1 MSGTPHGTTRPTAH
15 GTTRPTAH
23 GTTRVGGRTARR
35 RLAAL
40 ALAVLAIPAAFAW
53 GCAGPRHVTEP
64 SVTGL
69 PAGAAVRPHPWYTRA
84 HHAGGTFRNLSPSL
98 PRPSF
103 ARVAAWVITRRVLGR
118 AFSRADETPTA
129 VVPLSLSALRVR
141 PERLRATWLGH
152 ATVYVQTPGLD
163 LLLDPVFSDVV
174 GPLPG
179 VGPDRRTALPIPL
192 DSLPGVDVVVVSHD
206 HYDHFDRAS
215 VRRLAERF
223 DPVFLVPL
231 GLGPYVRAW
240 GARRVAE
247 LDWWQYV
254 DLPSGAGGSATVR
267 FTCTPSV
274 HNSGRRAGAF
284 DRTLWAGWH
293 VAEQGTAGPVRP
305 LALFYA
311 GDTGYGPHFAA
322 VRERLGPPDIA
333 VLPVGAY
340 EPRSMTGAYHV
351 TPEEALQAFVDL
363 GGGERLAPG
372 EARHALGV
380 HWGTFELTDEPF
392 DEPPLRLAAAAD
404 RAGLGARVH
413 TLAVG
418 GRFEL
423 GRDGR
428 PLLHGSPLTSTQL
441 HPHQILP

>member
-1 MSGTPHGTTRPTAH
+1 MLA
-15 GTTRPTAH
+15 
-23 GTTRVGGRTARR
+23 
-35 RLAAL
+35 LAAL
-40 ALAVLAIPAAFAW
+40 AFPAAFVW

-64 SVTGL
+64 SATGL
-69 PAGAAVRPHPWYTRA
+69 PAGVVVRSHPWYTRA
-84 HHAGGTFRNLSPSL
+84 HHAGGTFRNLSPTL
-98 PRPSF
+98 PQPSF
-103 ARVAAWVITRRVLGR
+103 ARVAAWIVTRRVLGR

-129 VVPLSLSALRVR
+129 TVPLDPAALRVR

-152 ATVYVQTPGLD
+152 ATVYVQTPTLD
-163 LLLDPVFSDVV
+163 LLLDPVFSGVV

-179 VGPDRRTALPIPL
+179 VGPDRRTALPVPL
-192 DSLPGVDVVVVSHD
+192 DSLPGVDVVLVSHD

-215 VRRLAERF
+215 VRRLVERF
-223 DPVFLVPL
+223 DPVFVVPL

-254 DLPSGAGGSATVR
+254 DLPGGAESSAPVR
-267 FTCTPSV
+267 ITCTPSV
-274 HNSGRRAGAF
+274 HNSGRRVGAF

-293 VAEQGTAGPVRP
+293 VAEQPAVAPARGATPEAASVRP
-305 LALFYA
+305 LTLFYA

-322 VRERLGPPDIA
+322 VRERLGPPDVA

-340 EPRSMTGAYHV
+340 EPRSMTGAYHI

-363 GGGERLAPG
+363 GGGEQLAPG

-392 DEPPLRLAAAAD
+392 DEPPLRLAAAVNQ
-404 RAGLGARVH
+404 AGLGARVH
-413 TLAVG
+413 TLPVG
-418 GRFEL
+418 GQFEL
-423 GRDGR
+423 DRDGR
-428 PLLHGSPLTSTQL
+428 RLSSGDSLSST
-441 HPHQILP
+441 HVW